1 MKFIGAH
8 VSAAGGVD
16 QAVIRAHELEATA
29 FALFTKN
36 QRQWKAAPLPE
47 DVIEK
52 FKVACEKYGYSSHQ
66 ILPHDSYLIN
76 LGHPVTEALEKS
88 REAFLDEL
96 QRCEQLGLSLL
107 NFHPGS
113 HLMQIDED
121 KCLEKIAESLN
132 IALSQTKGV
141 TAVIENTAGQG
152 SNLGF
157 RFEHLAKIIDGVEDK
172 SRVGVC
178 IDTCHAFA
186 AGYDLRTEEECINTF
201 KQFEDIVGFKYL
213 RGMHLNDAK
222 SEFNSRVDRHHSLGE
237 GNIGKTVFS
246 WLMRDPRFDG
256 IPMILETVDPEI
268 WIDEI
273 AWLKSQQ
280 KASDDAAA

>member
-1 MKFIGAH
+1 MKFVGAH

-36 QRQWKAAPLPE
+36 QRQWRAAPLAE

-52 FKVACEKYGYSSHQ
+52 FKQACELYGYTSAQ

-76 LGHPVTEALEKS
+76 LGHPVTDALDKS
-88 REAFLDEL
+88 REAFIDEMA
-96 QRCEQLGLSLL
+96 RCQQLGLSLL

-113 HLMQIDED
+113 HLLQIDED
-121 KCLEKIAESLN
+121 KCLARIAESIN
-132 IALSQTKGV
+132 IALAQTEGV

-157 RFEHLAKIIDGVEDK
+157 KFEHLAAIIDGVEDK

-186 AGYDLRTEEECINTF
+186 AGYDLRTTEACAETF
-201 KQFEDIVGFKYL
+201 ADFERIVGFKYL

-222 SEFNSRVDRHHSLGE
+222 SAFGSRVDRHHSLGE
-237 GNIGKTVFS
+237 GNIGHDAFRWIMQDS
-246 WLMRDPRFDG
+246 RFDG
-256 IPMILETVDPEI
+256 IPLVLETINPDI
-268 WIDEI
+268 WAEEI
-273 AWLKSQQ
+273 AWLKAQQ
-280 KASDDAAA
+280 TESAAA

>member
-1 MKFIGAH
+1 MKFVGAH

-36 QRQWKAAPLPE
+36 QRQWRAAPLAE

-52 FKVACEKYGYSSHQ
+52 FKLACEKYGYTSAQ

-88 REAFLDEL
+88 REAFIDEL
-96 QRCEQLGLSLL
+96 VRCQQLGLSLL

-113 HLMQIDED
+113 HLLQIDED
-121 KCLEKIAESLN
+121 QCLARIAESIN
-132 IALSQTKGV
+132 IALDATEGV

-157 RFEHLAKIIDGVEDK
+157 KFEHLAAIIERVEDK

-186 AGYDLRTEEECINTF
+186 AGYDLRTEEDCEHTF
-201 KQFEDIVGFKYL
+201 AALGKIVGFQYL

-246 WLMRDPRFDG
+246 YIMRDSRFDN
-256 IPMILETVDPEI
+256 IPLILETVNMDI
-268 WIDEI
+268 WAEEI
-273 AWLKSQQ
+273 AWLKSQTEIEP
-280 KASDDAAA
+280 SL

>member
-8 VSAAGGVD
+8 VSAAGGV
-16 QAVIRAHELEATA
+16 ANAAARAAEIGATA

-36 QRQWKAAPLPE
+36 QRQWRAAALTRATIDEFKA
-47 DVIEK
+47 
-52 FKVACEKYGYSSHQ
+52 ACEKHRFGPGQ

-76 LGHPVTEALEKS
+76 LGHPVAEALEKS
-88 REAFLDEL
+88 REAFIDEL
-96 QRCEQLGLSLL
+96 QRCEQLGLTLL

-113 HLMQIDED
+113 HLMQIPEDE
-121 KCLEKIAESLN
+121 CLARIAESIN
-132 IALSQTKGV
+132 IALDKTSGV

-157 RFEHLAKIIDGVEDK
+157 KFEHLAAIIDGVEDK

-186 AGYDLRTEEECINTF
+186 AGYDLRGSEACEKTF
-201 KQFEDIVGFKYL
+201 AEFERIVGFQWL

-222 SEFNSRVDRHHSLGE
+222 SAFASRVDRHHSLGE
-237 GNIGKTVFS
+237 GNIGHEAFS
-246 WLMRDPRFDG
+246 WIMQDARFDG
-256 IPMILETVDPEI
+256 IPLILETVNSDI
-268 WIDEI
+268 WDEEI
-273 AWLKSQQ
+273 AWLKAQQ
-280 KASDDAAA
+280 VQTATV